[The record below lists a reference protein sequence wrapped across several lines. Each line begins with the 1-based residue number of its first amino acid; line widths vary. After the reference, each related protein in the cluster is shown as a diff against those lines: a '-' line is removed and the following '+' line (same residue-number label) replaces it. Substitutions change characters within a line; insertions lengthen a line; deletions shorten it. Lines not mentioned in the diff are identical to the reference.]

1 MDFPF
6 LNTRYSRLAY
16 SVSSFPWLIHRS
28 VVSSNPVR
36 QWVLQQPPTTTIAY
50 HLFPITDYRDWRVC
64 INVSCIQS
72 HVCLDGGGVVFLVE
86 GRGSTTSSGVVSMI
100 RIERELRRK
109 LRHVSRTAGY
119 RRPWNSKL
127 GWKGKAGTTPWN
139 SCVSPLRE
147 ACLSSNCI
155 KLFARSENLLCVC
168 VCVFRARQITGRRGF
183 DLLLEFRIREEK
195 EGKDSNWQDSLDGEE
210 WNLLWFEEM

>member
-1 MDFPF
+1 M
-6 LNTRYSRLAY
+6 Y
-16 SVSSFPWLIHRS
+16 
-28 VVSSNPVR
+28 
-36 QWVLQQPPTTTIAY
+36 
-50 HLFPITDYRDWRVC
+50 PIT
-64 INVSCIQS
+64 
-72 HVCLDGGGVVFLVE
+72 HVRLDGVVFLVE

-139 SCVSPLRE
+139 SSVSPFEKPVCHRPT
-147 ACLSSNCI
+147 ASNFSQDRKTFC
-155 KLFARSENLLCVC
+155 ACVC
-168 VCVFRARQITGRRGF
+168 VCACVFRAREIIGRGGF

-195 EGKDSNWQDSLDGEE
+195 EGEDSNWQDSLDGEM
-210 WNLLWFEEM
+210 NGILFDSRKCNSFFCSFHYILWVVI